1 MENVVKMVNPGAIR
15 HEKNAP
21 SEYFEAND
29 INEINAS
36 ADTDE
41 LMLINSIEAGEAE
54 KMETSADKPYEIP
67 AVISDD
73 PNADIP
79 REHVRS
85 PELRRHG
92 TKLLM
97 TAAAAVGAAAGAR
110 LVFGEEA
117 PKALMNSVS
126 QTLTGTFGEI
136 FLRQTLLGSM
146 FLAAEFVL
154 GFFAL
159 GDFAVWIA
167 PFLCGAG
174 TVLRLSAYGSPK
186 LLPGALI
193 CLVGVI
199 MGAAYSADMSGLLLK
214 LTKGGTVYMDARPR
228 MSYATGFL
236 GCLVAIV
243 LGSILAGVLAN
254 V

>member
-1 MENVVKMVNPGAIR
+1 MENVVEIAGSGAIR
-15 HEKNAP
+15 HEKKEAR
-21 SEYFEAND
+21 EYPEA
-29 INEINAS
+29 NEINTS

-41 LMLINSIEAGEAE
+41 LMLINTIERGISAE
-54 KMETSADKPYEIP
+54 RAREPA
-67 AVISDD
+67 AVISVD
-73 PNADIP
+73 ADTDKP

-110 LVFGEEA
+110 LIFGEEA
-117 PKALMNSVS
+117 PEALMNSVS

-136 FLRQTLLGSM
+136 FLRQTLLGVM
-146 FLAAEFVL
+146 FLAVEFVL
-154 GFFAL
+154 GFFAI
-159 GDFAVWIA
+159 GDLAVWAA

-174 TVLRLSAYGSPK
+174 TVLRLSAGSPK
-186 LLPGALI
+186 LLPGAVI
-193 CLVGVI
+193 CLGGVI

-214 LTKGGTVYMDARPR
+214 LTKGGTVYMDAHPR
-228 MSYATGFL
+228 RSYAVGFI
-236 GCLVAIV
+236 GCLAAVV
-243 LGSILAGVLAN
+243 SGSILTGILAN